1 MSRFARFYVAILG
14 FTIGC
19 AILAKFF
26 GRFVDDHGHGFPA
39 TAIARVLGNEREM
52 QPLSEDMRLQETF
65 ENVEIQWA
73 LGDVKVVPLPDGET
87 SPRIRY
93 EGKMPKGADTKELF
107 GYRVDDRTLKIKSG
121 ENGWNFGFEFGE
133 NSFGVTKPELS
144 LLVELPKTWRGSV
157 EIKTV
162 SGDVKLG
169 FFGLDELKVKTI
181 GGDFQSDWRL
191 TAKEVELNSV
201 SGDAKIFGTFG
212 KVRAESVSGDLHL
225 GLPPENQYR
234 VETKSVSG
242 GVQNTLPPPT
252 GKGTPVEVTL
262 KTVSGDII
270 IAPMS
275 KNPEHTI

>member
-1 MSRFARFYVAILG
+1 MSRFAKFYVAVLG
-14 FTIGC
+14 FTVMC

-26 GRFVDDHGHGFPA
+26 GRFVDERGPGFPA

-65 ENVEIQWA
+65 ENVQILWT

-87 SPRIRY
+87 SPRVRY
-93 EGKMPKGADTKELF
+93 EGKMPKGADAKDLF
-107 GYRVDDRTLKIKSG
+107 GYRVADRTLKIKSG
-121 ENGWNFGFEFGE
+121 ENGWKFGFEFGE
-133 NSFGVTKPELS
+133 NSFGVTKPELN
-144 LLVELPKTWRGSV
+144 LLVELPKTWKGSV

-162 SGDVKLG
+162 SGDVTLG
-169 FFGLDELKVKTI
+169 FFGLDELQVKTV
-181 GGDFQSDWRL
+181 GGDFRSDWRL
-191 TAKEVELNSV
+191 TAKEIELKSV
-201 SGDAKIFGTFG
+201 SGDAKIFGAFG

-225 GLPPENQYR
+225 GLPPENEYR

-242 GVQNTLPPPT
+242 NVQNTLPPPT
-252 GKGTPVEVTL
+252 GKGSPVEVKL

-275 KNPEHTI
+275 KNPEDTI